1 MLHLSIERLAALAD
15 ELPTAD
21 EKMHLDQ
28 CADCAREREAH
39 RSLLEMA
46 GSERGSLG
54 MPLTRWDSLASRLRD
69 EGLMVGGRASS
80 SSGSGFTLAG
90 HWWLRAAAALLLVAG
105 GMALGRKSAGQPIL
119 PGINDGATPA
129 RQTAAAVTSPEAPP
143 TTFASIDEAMRFK
156 NFYSQGYQNALA
168 FLAQN
173 DSGSRPVGT
182 PAVMRARLAALDRV
196 TKTMQE
202 ALSDAPSDPVI
213 NDFYLN
219 SFGQREAAL
228 RQLNTVLPQNVRL
241 NSF

>member
-1 MLHLSIERLAALAD
+1 MSHLSIERLAALAD

-21 EKMHLDQ
+21 EQLHLDH

-46 GSERGSLG
+46 GSERESLG
-54 MPLTRWDSLASRLRD
+54 LPLTRWDSLSGRLRE
-69 EGLMVGGRASS
+69 EGLLVGRRSS
-80 SSGSGFTLAG
+80 AGGSYFTN
-90 HWWLRAAAALLLVAG
+90 HSWLRMAAAVLLVAG
-105 GMALGRKSAGQPIL
+105 GVALGRVSAGQPVL
-119 PGINDGATPA
+119 PGITDGPTPGS
-129 RQTAAAVTSPEAPP
+129 QTAATGTVSPDAPP
-143 TTFASIDEAMRFK
+143 TIFASIDEATRFK

-241 NSF
+241 SSF

>member
-1 MLHLSIERLAALAD
+1 MSHLSIERLAALAD
-15 ELPTAD
+15 EQPTAD
-21 EKMHLDQ
+21 EKLHLDE

-39 RSLLEMA
+39 RSLLVMA
-46 GSERGSLG
+46 VSQRESLG
-54 MPLTRWDSLASRLRD
+54 MPLTRWDTLAGRLRE
-69 EGLMVGGRASS
+69 EGLLVG
-80 SSGSGFTLAG
+80 SGSGGGGASFVAN
-90 HWWLRAAAALLLVAG
+90 HAWLRMAAAVLLVAG
-105 GMALGRKSAGQPIL
+105 GVALGRVSAGQAIL
-119 PGINDGATPA
+119 PGITDGPTPA
-129 RQTAAAVTSPEAPP
+129 PQTATVGTPSQDAPP
-143 TTFASIDEAMRFK
+143 TTFASIDEATRFK

-173 DSGSRPVGT
+173 DAGSRPVGT